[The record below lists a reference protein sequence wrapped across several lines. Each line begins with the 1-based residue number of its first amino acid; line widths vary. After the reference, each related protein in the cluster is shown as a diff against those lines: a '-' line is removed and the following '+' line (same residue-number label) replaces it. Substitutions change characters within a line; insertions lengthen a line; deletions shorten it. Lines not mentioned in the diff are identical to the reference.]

1 MTQTFDKETGEMTP
15 VTVIDISGNV
25 VSKHLKDGESVTHI
39 EIGVDKK
46 KNPRAV
52 DLGNYKDLK
61 FVPQFRKVF
70 KLKQGDETL
79 DVASELKADIFTEGD
94 LVDVAGVSKGKG
106 FQGVMKRWN
115 FKGGKRTHG
124 QSDRERAPGSIGSG
138 TTVGRVVKGKKMA
151 GRMGRENVTIKQLKV
166 VEVDSANEIVAVSGA
181 IPGFNGSYVVIKE
194 SFFNKNNK

>member
-1 MTQTFDKETGEMTP
+1 
-15 VTVIDISGNV
+15 
-25 VSKHLKDGESVTHI
+25 
-39 EIGVDKK
+39 
-46 KNPRAV
+46 
-52 DLGNYKDLK
+52 
-61 FVPQFRKVF
+61 
-70 KLKQGDETL
+70 
-79 DVASELKADIFTEGD
+79 LKADIFTEGD